1 MLAAA
6 LARGAR
12 AWGKAA
18 RGKSHTL
25 QAMHKAQP
33 ARGLS
38 SGAGGAPD
46 KPKLHYFAF
55 RGRALACRVA
65 LFNSLGREG
74 EREGKR
80 ETLLVPASPGSC
92 LTRRA
97 AGWEDQRVSL
107 PRFKKAPKPA
117 QNPDR
122 LNAEYI
128 TNNLPQLDLPC
139 GSKVRA
145 HTRVLTGFVHVC
157 ARVFA
162 DACGISV
169 PCARVCARWWRQ
181 ARRALTNCLQV
192 SQSHAIARFAA
203 KLRPTEVCIHMC
215 TKCLRVRTHGAHA
228 RALLEHAHA
237 RYVHTS
243 PSMYARVQ
251 AMSRAT
257 F

>member
-74 EREGKR
+74 ERERGKGKHCWCPHA
-80 ETLLVPASPGSC
+80 L
-92 LTRRA
+92 
-97 AGWEDQRVSL
+97 
-107 PRFKKAPKPA
+107 
-117 QNPDR
+117 
-122 LNAEYI
+122 
-128 TNNLPQLDLPC
+128 
-139 GSKVRA
+139 
-145 HTRVLTGFVHVC
+145 
-157 ARVFA
+157 ARV
-162 DACGISV
+162 
-169 PCARVCARWWRQ
+169 
-181 ARRALTNCLQV
+181 
-192 SQSHAIARFAA
+192 
-203 KLRPTEVCIHMC
+203 
-215 TKCLRVRTHGAHA
+215 
-228 RALLEHAHA
+228 
-237 RYVHTS
+237 
-243 PSMYARVQ
+243 
-251 AMSRAT
+251 
-257 F
+257 